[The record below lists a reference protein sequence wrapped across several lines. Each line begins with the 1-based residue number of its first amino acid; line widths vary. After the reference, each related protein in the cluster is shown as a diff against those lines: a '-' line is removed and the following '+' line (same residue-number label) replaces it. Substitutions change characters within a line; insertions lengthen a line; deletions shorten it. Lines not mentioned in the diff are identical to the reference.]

1 MCSIDF
7 AVTRI
12 GVYMAISDTVMGTK
26 QEKEKKE
33 NKIKEQR
40 EFTKR
45 TRI

>member
-12 GVYMAISDTVMGTK
+12 GVYMAISDTVMETK
-26 QEKEKKE
+26 QEQEKKE
-33 NKIKEQR
+33 HKIQEQR
-40 EFTKR
+40 EFTKI

>member
-12 GVYMAISDTVMGTK
+12 GVYMAISDTVMETK

-33 NKIKEQR
+33 NNIKEQR